1 MIAFAPI
8 MLSFLVSVAMLA
20 ALCPLA
26 SRLGLVDHPSER
38 RKSHAGSVPLI
49 GGIAIFSAILASSLF
64 VLPVDRTYLFG
75 LSGGALL
82 VILGALDDRFG
93 LGPKVRLTAQV
104 GAALLLS
111 VGGGVTL
118 TSLGDLLGFGPIGL
132 GPFAVPL
139 TVFAIV
145 GIINAFNM
153 IDGIDCLAGG
163 LVLVALGALLILA
176 PEIGPAQIMALTAI
190 AALIPYLI
198 CNLGLL
204 GYTGPKIF
212 LGDAGSMLLGYI
224 VVWALID
231 AVESQGSIA
240 PVTAL
245 WLAAI
250 PLIDTLSAMGRRLL
264 KRTSPFTADRSHIHH
279 LLTRILGSPREALIL
294 ILSVAVTLA
303 TVGVLGQMYQVQS
316 PIMFYAG
323 IAVFAAYLIFLV
335 FAQRLHRAALRRRRP
350 ILVEQVLA
358 HDERV

>member
-1 MIAFAPI
+1 MAFAPI
-8 MLSFLVSVAMLA
+8 TLSLLVSAVMLA

-26 SRLGLVDHPSER
+26 SRLGLMDHPGER
-38 RKSHAGSVPLI
+38 RKIHAGSVPLI
-49 GGIAIFSAILASSLF
+49 GGIAIFSAILTSSLT
-64 VLPVDRTYLFG
+64 VLPADPTYQFG
-75 LSGGALL
+75 LLGGGLL

-118 TSLGDLLGFGPIGL
+118 TSLGNLLGFGPIGL

-153 IDGIDCLAGG
+153 IDGIDGLAGG
-163 LVLVALGALLILA
+163 LALIALGSLLVFAPGIGPSQILA
-176 PEIGPAQIMALTAI
+176 LIAI

-198 CNLGLL
+198 CNLGLM

-231 AVESQGSIA
+231 AAGSQGSIA

-245 WLAAI
+245 WLCAI
-250 PLIDTLSAMGRRLL
+250 PLIDTLSAMGRRMLQG
-264 KRTSPFTADRSHIHH
+264 TSPFVADRAHMHH
-279 LLTRILGSPREALIL
+279 LLTRILGGSREALIL
-294 ILSVAVTLA
+294 MLSVAATLA
-303 TVGVLGQMYQVQS
+303 AVGVLGQLYQVQS
-316 PIMFYAG
+316 AFMFYAG
-323 IAVFAAYLIFLV
+323 IAVFAAYLIFLL

-350 ILVEQVLA
+350 ILIEQV
-358 HDERV
+358 